1 MAYKHE
7 LYKVEGGSMSN
18 ENIRITSMKDV
29 YELLL
34 EQGYNVTINH
44 DCSFIS
50 VDHDCSFISVDEED
64 FTVCVDQYISK
75 KIFNLL

>member
-7 LYKVEGGSMSN
+7 SYKVEGGSMSN

-50 VDHDCSFISVDEED
+50 VDEED

-75 KIFNLL
+75 KIFNLLWPDDLF